1 MKFALLRFE
10 QRKRKINKVTGCG
23 GGGDADVVG
32 DDDCLLDEQE
42 LTRKNCHEITLGV
55 FSPEVFMA

>member
-1 MKFALLRFE
+1 M
-10 QRKRKINKVTGCG
+10 TGCG
-23 GGGDADVVG
+23 GGGDADVVDGDG

-42 LTRKNCHEITLGV
+42 LTRKHCHEIRLGV